1 MRSPA
6 VAGQFYPASREAL
19 IEQIERCFLHSLGP
33 GKLPVFDSREARRIV
48 AGIVPHAGYIYSGYE
63 AAHVY
68 YALAREET
76 PRSIVLLGPN
86 HTGMGSLVAVS
97 MQDWRTP
104 LGVARC
110 DRELAEELFTG
121 CDVID
126 ADEIAHAY
134 EHSIEVQLPFLQ
146 YIYGGDF
153 KFVAISLGLQELEV
167 SREIASCLSRVDR
180 DILILASSDFTH
192 YESASQARQ
201 KDMLAIEAIL
211 ALNEELFLRRVY
223 EHRISACGYGAIATA
238 IAAAKTRG
246 AAHAELLKYGNSGDV
261 TGDYGSVVAY
271 AGIVFR
277 KT

>member
-19 IEQIERCFLHSLGP
+19 IEQIERCFLHPLGP
-33 GKLPVFDSREARRIV
+33 GKLPAAEVRQPRSII
-48 AGIVPHAGYIYSGYE
+48 AGVVPHAGYIYSGYE

-68 YALAREET
+68 HALALEEK
-76 PRSIVLLGPN
+76 PESVVLLGPN

-97 MQDWRTP
+97 RQDWETP
-104 LGVARC
+104 LGAVRC
-110 DRELAEELFTG
+110 DSELAEELFVG

-126 ADEIAHAY
+126 ADEVAHAY

-146 YIYGGDF
+146 YIYGDF
-153 KFVAISLGLQELEV
+153 EFVAISLGLQELEV
-167 SREIASCLSRVDR
+167 SREIASCLARVEK

-192 YESASQARQ
+192 YESASEARR
-201 KDMLAIEAIL
+201 KDMHAIEAVL
-211 ALNEELFLRRVY
+211 ALDEELFMRRVY
-223 EHRISACGYGAIATA
+223 EHRISACGYGAIAAA
-238 IAAAKTRG
+238 ISAAKKRG
-246 AAHAELLKYGNSGDV
+246 ASRAELLKYGNSGDV

-277 KT
+277 R